1 MEAAM
6 HIEPSKNKKTEGKP
20 YPPLAHSIKETG
32 ELINL
37 SRTSVYKLIADGT
50 LRTIKLRNRRLVPAT
65 EINRILNPEK

>member
-1 MEAAM
+1 M
-6 HIEPSKNKKTEGKP
+6 HAEPSKNKKAEGAP
-20 YPPLAHSIKETG
+20 CTPLAHSIKETG

>member
-1 MEAAM
+1 M
-6 HIEPSKNKKTEGKP
+6 HVGPPKNKKVEGAP
-20 YPPLAHSIKETG
+20 CTPLAHSIKKTG